1 MPARL
6 AESRKALK
14 SDYIVTALRRLKR
27 LQTGLWLC
35 FAFGCHAMELA
46 TQNEWHQR
54 HPDHTIQRNGG
65 ESAEEMLNASHHKS
79 LFKNQQGII
88 GLGFLTLRTVTT

>member
-54 HPDHTIQRNGG
+54 HPDRTMQRNGG
-65 ESAEEMLNASHHKS
+65 ESAEETSDASHHKS
-79 LFKNQQGII
+79 FINNQQGII
-88 GLGFLTLRTVTT
+88 V